1 MKLDPQKVQ
10 VGQALPEVAH
20 TIDRLDLIKYAGAS
34 GDFNPIHWND
44 EYAKAAGLPGVIT
57 HGMFSMGV
65 AARAITAFAGDP
77 GAIKRLRVRFSA
89 MIQPGQTLTTKGDVA
104 AVDGDRVTIRFW
116 AEDEHGEKVLSKGEA
131 ELDLGSGA

>member
-1 MKLDPQKVQ
+1 MRLDPRKVQ
-10 VGQALPEVAH
+10 VGQALPEVSQM
-20 TIDRLDLIKYAGAS
+20 IDRLDLIKYAGAS

-44 EYAKAAGLPGVIT
+44 EYAKAVGLPGVIA

-77 GAIKRLRVRFSA
+77 AAIKRLRVRFSA
-89 MIQPGQTLTTKGDVA
+89 MIQPGQTLTAKGEVA
-104 AVDGDRVTIRFW
+104 AVDGDRVTIRWW

-131 ELDLGSGA
+131 ELDLGSGV